1 MNTIKFLAYIFI
13 IGLVNSQMMPNR
25 NLGGFGQ
32 QNSLGGMGQF
42 GAAGGAAAQRGLG
55 QRTGGLGQRAS
66 PSVGANGPTG
76 PAASRRPSSP
86 AGARRQ
92 SGPGGARGPGQAG
105 PQQRQQRQQGQR
117 IVSPNRG

>member
-1 MNTIKFLAYIFI
+1 
-13 IGLVNSQMMPNR
+13 MMPNR

-42 GAAGGAAAQRGLG
+42 GAAGAAAAQRGQVLNGANGLG

-66 PSVGANGPTG
+66 PSFGANGPVG
-76 PAASRRPSSP
+76 PAGSRRPSSP

-92 SGPGGARGPGQAG
+92 SGPGGSRGPAHAGQ
-105 PQQRQQRQQGQR
+105 QQRQQRQQGQR